1 MFRVLRYVFAKEAR
15 DLLRDRR
22 ALLFLFATP
31 LLMPLLGAIGGAF
44 VVWQIVRQT
53 RDGLPIVLVNGD
65 QLPGLVAELDD
76 QVLLQLVDS
85 PPDLEAALQSGD
97 LMAVLEVPS
106 DAPARL
112 QAEEPITLT
121 LTSSRSGWLPDFAV
135 TSIQQALRA
144 YEQEVLSE
152 RLSKQGLDQAW
163 MNPIRLE
170 RQATAVTGIA
180 AAPVVEGGIASSL
193 FANIFLTMAVV
204 SWTFS
209 GGLTLMADM
218 TVGEKERH
226 TMEPLLIT
234 PSSRIGIVM
243 GKIGV
248 SIIVSAITIGLWSLD
263 SLAYVFFLSVLPMEM
278 SGGLIP
284 FGASQLGNLGLALV
298 WLMLLMLPLMTMAN
312 GLVAAVC
319 TFAKSYR
326 ESNLFLAGIQ
336 LLLPG
341 LAMVAT
347 FAVGNNPPMAVYALP
362 TVGVLVAMRDL
373 FGGGVMPGVL
383 VLTWTAAAIY
393 AIIAILLAAYTFSRE
408 WALMRGV

>member
-1 MFRVLRYVFAKEAR
+1 MFKVLRYVFAKEAR

-31 LLMPLLGAIGGAF
+31 LLMPLLGAVGGAF
-44 VVWQIVRQT
+44 VLWQVVRQT
-53 RDGLPIVLVNGD
+53 RDGLPILLVNGD
-65 QLPGLVAELDD
+65 RLPGLVAALDD
-76 QVLLQLVDS
+76 QTLLQLVDA

-112 QAEEPITLT
+112 QAEEPVTLT

-135 TSIQQALRA
+135 TSIQQALRE
-144 YEQEVLSE
+144 YEQEVLAD
-152 RLSKQGLDQAW
+152 RLSEQGLDQAW

-170 RQATAVTGIA
+170 REATATTGIA
-180 AAPVVEGGIASSL
+180 AAPVVAGGTTSSL
-193 FANIFLTMAVV
+193 FANIFLTMAVL

-209 GGLTLMADM
+209 GGLTLVADM

-234 PSSRIGIVM
+234 PSSRIGIVL

-248 SIIVSAITIGLWSLD
+248 SIIVSAITIGLWSFD
-263 SLAYVFFLSVLPMEM
+263 SLAYVFFLSVLPAETS
-278 SGGLIP
+278 SGLVP
-284 FGASQLGNLGLALV
+284 FGTAQLGNLGLALV

-326 ESNLFLAGIQ
+326 ESNLFLAVIQ

-341 LAMVAT
+341 LALVAT
-347 FAVGNNPPMAVYALP
+347 FAVGNKPPMAVYALP

-393 AIIAILLAAYTFSRE
+393 AILAILLAAYTFSRE